1 MRLAMI
7 ALAALI
13 LGACARESQPLLDP
27 TPDPDPVISGPT
39 PPPADP
45 APATNG
51 WIWAMAV
58 RPGGDCVPGAT
69 FTIVSGQLYVGEVI
83 TQQTPC
89 AIWDYGDVGIWL
101 RGLTPGVAMT
111 LRASAAGYETV
122 ERTVFAQSSGYSEI
136 FVLQ

>member
-1 MRLAMI
+1 MKLAMI

-13 LGACARESQPLLDP
+13 LGGCSRERQSPIGP
-27 TPDPDPVISGPT
+27 TPDPVISAPT

-58 RPGGDCVPGAT
+58 RESDGGCIAGAT
-69 FTIVSGQLYVGEVI
+69 FTVVSGQAHVGDVI

-89 AIWDYGDVGIWL
+89 AVWDYGDVGVWFWD
-101 RGLTPGVAMT
+101 LTPGVAMT
-111 LRASAAGYETV
+111 LRASAVGYSSV
-122 ERTVFAQSSGYSEI
+122 ERTVYAQISGYSEL
-136 FVLQ
+136 FVFR